1 MQNPALQKPLCD
13 RLVMM
18 IFVFVLS
25 FHPPCSLPMKK
36 HVSGLIRE
44 LQGTLSHGYRM
55 STVVSI
61 AAWLLPMADR
71 LSTCTLPGHLC
82 TGSSF
87 EREVVER
94 KKARPAR
101 VKFPRFNQLHSTTSS
116 STFNKVSSSLLPHSH
131 THSLSSQQQNKKRLD
146 LGESKRGKES
156 RKKKE
161 FTIAN
166 ADKWEKSK
174 PQAAHEAAQ
183 VCMLPRFASSR
194 VCPSACWRLVCVFV

>member
-1 MQNPALQKPLCD
+1 
-13 RLVMM
+13 MM

-116 STFNKVSSSLLPHSH
+116 STFKKVSSSLLPHSH
-131 THSLSSQQQNKKRLD
+131 THTLSSQQQNKKRLD